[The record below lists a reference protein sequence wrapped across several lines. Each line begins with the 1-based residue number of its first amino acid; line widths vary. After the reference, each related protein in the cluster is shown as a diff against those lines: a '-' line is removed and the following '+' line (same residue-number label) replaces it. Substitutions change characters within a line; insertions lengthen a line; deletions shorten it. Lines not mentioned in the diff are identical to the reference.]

1 MKSTT
6 PSAVHLKLCLT
17 LKNPWLPNCSQI
29 YHNSKHSFQLLEMN
43 QGDSEPTLAPFL
55 CSCAS
60 SNSAGNL
67 ILQTFLGKKEAWQAV
82 QGAHC

>member
-1 MKSTT
+1 VRQLRC
-6 PSAVHLKLCLT
+6 AIQAQALKA
-17 LKNPWLPNCSQI
+17 LKNPWLPNCSQTQQNAK
-29 YHNSKHSFQLLEMN
+29 NSVELLEMN
-43 QGDSEPTLAPFL
+43 QGNSEPTLAPFL

-82 QGAHC
+82 QGAHR